1 MWPTRAPSGIPVLDV
16 TASLEA
22 TGRQHAEGA
31 IKVEEDLDRYRAV
44 IALTTPE
51 VIVECGTHAGGSARW
66 FRALGPD
73 VITID
78 VEPVALDDITVITG
92 SSIDPLVVAQVKAL
106 TEGRRTMV
114 VLDSDHSAAH
124 VAAEIAAYGP
134 MVSAGC
140 YLVVEDGIVRWM
152 SNHPWTGS
160 PLDAI
165 EELLV
170 DSPDWQRDE
179 VTEAMHPV
187 SMHPAGWWRR
197 A

>member
-1 MWPTRAPSGIPVLDV
+1 MLDL
-16 TASLEA
+16 ALDLAACLEA
-22 TGRQHAEGA
+22 TGRQNAEGA
-31 IKVEEDLDRYRAV
+31 IKVWEDLDRYRALV
-44 IALTTPE
+44 EATRPD
-51 VIVECGTHAGGSARW
+51 VIVECGTYEGGSARW
-66 FRALGPD
+66 FRSLGPD
-73 VITID
+73 VVTVDI
-78 VEPVALDDITVITG
+78 EPVTTDDPATTVVTG
-92 SSIDPLVVAQVKAL
+92 SSTDPAVAGMVQGL

-134 MVSAGC
+134 MVSPGC

>member
-1 MWPTRAPSGIPVLDV
+1 MPVLDTFDV
-16 TASLEA
+16 AASLEA

-31 IKVEEDLDRYRAV
+31 IKVEEDLDRYRTV
-44 IALTTPE
+44 IAMTTPE

-66 FRALGPD
+66 FRSLGPD
-73 VITID
+73 VVTVDIG
-78 VEPVALDDITVITG
+78 PVMLDGSVTVITG
-92 SSIDPLVVAQVKAL
+92 SSTDPQIVAQVQTL

-124 VAAEIAAYGP
+124 VAAEIEAYGP
-134 MVSAGC
+134 MVTLGC

-152 SNHPWTGS
+152 ANQPYMGS

-165 EELLV
+165 EECL
-170 DSPDWQRDE
+170 DGSPDWMRDVE
-179 VTEAMHPV
+179 IERLHPV
-187 SMHPAGWWRR
+187 SMHPAGWWVRR